1 MNDHLD
7 ELDQQIIRNLRTDA
21 RRSNTDLAKQLG
33 VSEGTIRNRIRRLI
47 NEGYMIVVAMTRLHK
62 LGYDTD
68 VVVEIS
74 TEAGK
79 QLDVARRLSAM
90 EATRYVALTTGAFD
104 VRAAVVFRNDKEL
117 FEFLT
122 EELAQVPGIVR
133 TQTSHVIRTL
143 KRVHDWVL
151 FEEETGVEETG
162 VGEKDAVAGAA
173 TAART

>member
-1 MNDHLD
+1 MSGVLD
-7 ELDQQIIRNLRTDA
+7 ELDQQIIAALRTDA

-68 VVVEIS
+68 VAIGIS

-90 EATRYVALTTGAFD
+90 EAIRYVAVTTGTFD
-104 VRAAVVFRNDKEL
+104 VRAAAVFRNNKEL
-117 FEFLT
+117 YEFLT
-122 EELAQVPGIVR
+122 EELARVPGIVR
-133 TQTSHVIRTL
+133 TETTHVLHTL
-143 KRVHDWVL
+143 KRVHDWIV
-151 FEEETGVEETG
+151 FEGDDEGDDDQG
-162 VGEKDAVAGAA
+162 NVASSYP
-173 TAART
+173 THT